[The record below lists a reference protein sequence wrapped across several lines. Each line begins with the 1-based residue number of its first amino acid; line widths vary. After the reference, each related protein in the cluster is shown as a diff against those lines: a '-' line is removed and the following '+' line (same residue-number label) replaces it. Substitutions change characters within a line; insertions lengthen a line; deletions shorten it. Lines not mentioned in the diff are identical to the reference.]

1 MENWIQ
7 HVLLS
12 ARIAAL
18 AGLVAAPVA
27 SAQVTETSAEHR
39 IDSEVF
45 DLGVTAGVVNIA
57 DFNGEWALGLSATFQ
72 ASESFFLQYNFLQ
85 ADSSPSAYENSQ
97 GLLFDGGDRNFRH
110 YDLLVGYKLFQGEF
124 FAAEGAARL
133 SSLYLVGGAGETRF
147 GGEENFTT
155 TVGVGYEVAIT
166 RDVLVRLDYRAYLYD
181 SSLVAD
187 EERSVTSS
195 QLSAGVS
202 YLF

>member
-1 MENWIQ
+1 MENGIQ
-7 HVLLS
+7 HVLLK
-12 ARIAAL
+12 ARSLAL
-18 AGLVAAPVA
+18 AGLIATPMALAQETEPSAA
-27 SAQVTETSAEHR
+27 HR

-57 DFNGEWALGLSATFQ
+57 DFNGEWALGVSATFQ
-72 ASESFFLQYNFLQ
+72 ASENFFLQYNFLQ

-97 GLLFDGGDRNFRH
+97 GLLFDGGDRTFRH
-110 YDLLVGYKLFQGEF
+110 YDLLVGYKLFQSEF
-124 FAAEGAARL
+124 FADEGRARL

-155 TVGVGYEVAIT
+155 TLGVGYEVALT

-187 EERSVTSS
+187 EEQSVTSN

>member
-7 HVLLS
+7 HFLLKTR
-12 ARIAAL
+12 AVAL
-18 AGLVAAPVA
+18 AGLVFAPVA
-27 SAQVTETSAEHR
+27 LAQEPGSSSAHR

-57 DFNGEWALGLSATFQ
+57 DFNGEWALGVSATFQ
-72 ASESFFLQYNFLQ
+72 ASENFFLQYNFIQ

-97 GLLFDGGDRNFRH
+97 GLLFDGGDRTFRH
-110 YDLLVGYKLFQGEF
+110 YDLLVGYRLFQGEF
-124 FAAEGAARL
+124 FAAGERARL

-155 TVGVGYEVAIT
+155 TLGVGYEVALT
-166 RDVLVRLDYRAYLYD
+166 RDILVRLDYRAYLYD
-181 SSLVAD
+181 SSLIAD
-187 EERSVTSS
+187 EERSVTSN
-195 QLSAGVS
+195 QMSAGVS

>member
-12 ARIAAL
+12 MRVTAL
-18 AGLVAAPVA
+18 AGLIAAPVTLA
-27 SAQVTETSAEHR
+27 QEVEPSAAHR
-39 IDSEVF
+39 IDREVF

-57 DFNGEWALGLSATFQ
+57 DFNGEWALGVSATFQ
-72 ASESFFLQYNFLQ
+72 ASENFFLQYNFLQ

-124 FAAEGAARL
+124 FAGEGKARL

-155 TVGVGYEVAIT
+155 TLGVGYEVAVT

-187 EERSVTSS
+187 EEQSVTSN

>member
-7 HVLLS
+7 HVLLKTRL
-12 ARIAAL
+12 AVL
-18 AGLVAAPVA
+18 AGLLVTPLAQA
-27 SAQVTETSAEHR
+27 SDSSHR

-57 DFNGEWALGLSATFQ
+57 DFNGEWTFGVSATFQ
-72 ASESFFLQYNFLQ
+72 ASEDFFLQYNFLQ

-97 GLLFDGGDRNFRH
+97 GLLFEGGDRTFRH
-110 YDLLVGYKLFQGEF
+110 YDLLVGYKLFQGELF
-124 FAAEGAARL
+124 SSGEQTRL

-155 TVGVGYEVAIT
+155 TLGVGYEVALT
-166 RDVLVRLDYRAYLYD
+166 RDLLVRFDYRTYLYE
-181 SSLVAD
+181 SNLIAD
-187 EERSVTSS
+187 EERSVTSN
-195 QLSAGVS
+195 QISAGVS